1 MLMKILEV
9 DMKALKIENSLGHFL
24 AEDGGY
30 ETVDKI
36 DKTIL
41 LRLVNLA
48 LEDDF
53 EIDEYDEGEL
63 KNHAHQII
71 YKSISEKL
79 NDLHKKRNQFRD
91 ESERLY
97 LDEYEKYKDSHSR
110 KVDT

>member
-1 MLMKILEV
+1 MLISIGEAG
-9 DMKALKIENSLGHFL
+9 MKALKIENSQGHFL
-24 AEDGGY
+24 TEEDGY

-48 LEDDF
+48 LEDGF

-63 KNHAHQII
+63 RNQAHQII

-79 NDLHKKRNQFRD
+79 NDLHQKRNQFRD

-97 LDEYEKYKDSHSR
+97 LDEYEKYKA
-110 KVDT
+110 

>member
-1 MLMKILEV
+1 MLMSIGEV
-9 DMKALKIENSLGHFL
+9 GMKALKIENDQGHFL
-24 AEDGGY
+24 TEENGY

-36 DKTIL
+36 DKAIL

-63 KNHAHQII
+63 MNQAHQII

-79 NDLHKKRNQFRD
+79 NDLHQKRKQFRD

-97 LDEYEKYKDSHSR
+97 LDEYEKYKA
-110 KVDT
+110 

>member
-1 MLMKILEV
+1 MLMSIGEAG
-9 DMKALKIENSLGHFL
+9 MKALKIENSQGYFL
-24 AEDGGY
+24 IEEDGY

-36 DKTIL
+36 DKAIL

-53 EIDEYDEGEL
+53 EIDEYNEEEL
-63 KNHAHQII
+63 RNQAHQII

-79 NDLHKKRNQFRD
+79 NDLHQKRNQFRD

-97 LDEYEKYKDSHSR
+97 LDEYEKYKA
-110 KVDT
+110 